1 MRSSDYQDAISPD
14 QRQAELATI
23 FATCILRM
31 HHRICLGPSS
41 QDPEISADTSPDGLD
56 DRANPVLTVS
66 TSVNDFRD
74 KTHRRDK

>member
-14 QRQAELATI
+14 KQRAELATI

-31 HHRICLGPSS
+31 HLRRCRRPSS
-41 QDPEISADTSPDGLD
+41 QDSEISSDSPSDGLD

>member
-1 MRSSDYQDAISPD
+1 MLLSDRHDAMSPD

-31 HHRICLGPSS
+31 HLRSCLGPSS
-41 QDPEISADTSPDGLD
+41 QDPEISSDTSADGLD

-74 KTHRRDK
+74 KTHRRNK